1 MAKSARASPVPMS
14 IFRMSSVQIM
24 FSVFSFSLLQRY
36 HDAVAQTIFQS
47 FYILYPKSRSF
58 LSEEVKLKL
67 LDMLGHWT
75 NGMWLLASALIRQY
89 SLRC

>member
-1 MAKSARASPVPMS
+1 M
-14 IFRMSSVQIM
+14 
-24 FSVFSFSLLQRY
+24 
-36 HDAVAQTIFQS
+36 AQTIFQS

-75 NGMWLLASALIRQY
+75 NGMRTFVIHSFLLALSDCEILDFFYFARICVLLI
-89 SLRC
+89 